1 MFNLV
6 MASINHE
13 KSDLG
18 IREKVSFTKSKK
30 EFAYNKIKNDGV
42 LKEVIILSTCNR
54 CEIYGI
60 ITEKEDISYI
70 YDLFLTLFKLDKD
83 ELCENLEVKF
93 DDDAIDHIYKVAG
106 GFKSLVIGEDQI
118 LGQLKDAY
126 YEALEHKVSGRFLN
140 KLALSAVTFGKKF
153 RSETGISNTPTSVS
167 SVAIKLLKNK
177 YNHLEDK
184 TVLVIG
190 LGEINTIV
198 LKYLEDE
205 SVKKIYVANRS
216 VKSLEFYGKTNIE
229 YITYDERYDV
239 IKEVDI
245 IISCTSAPH
254 YVLHEKEFNEVYD
267 NKEMT
272 IIDLAV
278 PRDIDKEIEKHEDI
292 QIIVID
298 DLKEICNESLR
309 ERRNMMDKGI
319 EMMKKEIDRYVSWR
333 NYSISNNPTI
343 GETAVSNN

>member
-6 MASINHE
+6 VASINHE
-13 KSDLG
+13 KSNLS
-18 IREKVSFTKSKK
+18 IREKVSFTKRKK

-60 ITEKEDISYI
+60 ITEKQDISYI
-70 YDLFLTLFKLDKD
+70 YDLFLCLFKVDIE
-83 ELCENLEVKF
+83 ELKENLEVIF
-93 DDDAIDHIYKVAG
+93 DDAAIDHIYKVAG

-167 SVAIKLLKNK
+167 SVAVKLLKNK
-177 YNHLEDK
+177 YDSMKDK

-198 LKYLEDE
+198 LKYLEE
-205 SVKKIYVANRS
+205 EHVKKIYVANRT
-216 VKSLEFYGKTNIE
+216 VKSLDFYNKNNIH
-229 YITYDERYDV
+229 YISYDKRYDA
-239 IKEVDI
+239 IKKADI
-245 IISCTSAPH
+245 VISCTGAPH
-254 YVLHEKEFNEVYD
+254 YVIHEKEFNEIYSG
-267 NKEMT
+267 KEMT

-278 PRDIDKEIEKHEDI
+278 PRDIDKAIEEYTHIDLV
-292 QIIVID
+292 VID

-309 ERRNMMDKGI
+309 ERRNMMDQGI
-319 EMMKKEIDRYVSWR
+319 IMMKEEIDRYITWR
-333 NYSISNNPTI
+333 NYSISNNPLI
-343 GETAVSNN
+343 SEIAASN